1 MTMNISDIE
10 KLVELVSCSRVA
22 EVTLES
28 ENRRITVRK
37 GIGRPVSAVM
47 EAPSDAPIIGESESA
62 EYAEEIPGS
71 AYPLS
76 TIIAPMVGIFH
87 NAEQAV
93 DVGSR
98 VEIGH
103 VVGIIESM
111 KLMNDIRAE
120 YAGIVREVHVEPGVA
135 VEYGQTLFE
144 LEAV

>member
-1 MTMNISDIE
+1 MNISDIE
-10 KLVELVSCSRVA
+10 KLVDLVSCSGVA

-28 ENRRITVRK
+28 ETRRITVRK
-37 GIGRPVSAVM
+37 GIGRPASAVI
-47 EAPSDAPIIGESESA
+47 EALSDAPMIGESDLA
-62 EYAEEIPGS
+62 EYADEIPGN
-71 AYPLS
+71 AYPLA

-93 DVGSR
+93 EAGSK

-120 YAGIVREVHVEPGVA
+120 QAGIVREVHVEPGVA
-135 VEYGQTLFE
+135 VEYGQPLFE
-144 LEAV
+144 LEAD